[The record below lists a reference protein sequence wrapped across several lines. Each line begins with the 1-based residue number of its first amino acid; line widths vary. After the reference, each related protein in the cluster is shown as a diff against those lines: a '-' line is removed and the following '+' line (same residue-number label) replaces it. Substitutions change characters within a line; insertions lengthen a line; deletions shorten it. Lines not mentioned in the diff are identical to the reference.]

1 MNILSL
7 SYGKDSLACIG
18 ACELLGWKI
27 DRIVHAEVWATDTIP
42 ADLPPMVEFKAKAD
56 KIIKDRL
63 GIEVEHLCAMRGGR
77 KASYEYF
84 FYQQVESGKRRG
96 KIYGFPVSIGAWCN
110 SRLKTSLLDKIAKG
124 YIPRPILPSISERSE
139 GGEIQGFPISINR
152 GQYCQQLKTN
162 IRISND
168 KRSMVQFGTENATTK
183 FSKSRESEV
192 VQYLGIAVDEPKRIE
207 RHKYKKGIL
216 LPLVE
221 VGWTEADAKQ
231 WCIDN
236 DLLSPIYTDKC
247 LRGGCWFC
255 HNQGVDQL
263 RQLRHN
269 YPQYWELLLKWDS
282 DSPVTF
288 HADGHTVHDFDKRF
302 KAEDDGFINA
312 NEKFRWTDVE
322 NQQFNI
328 FHYFNTDGTF
338 KGFMS

>member
-1 MNILSL
+1 
-7 SYGKDSLACIG
+7 
-18 ACELLGWKI
+18 
-27 DRIVHAEVWATDTIP
+27 
-42 ADLPPMVEFKAKAD
+42 
-56 KIIKDRL
+56 
-63 GIEVEHLCAMRGGR
+63 
-77 KASYEYF
+77 
-84 FYQQVESGKRRG
+84 
-96 KIYGFPVSIGAWCN
+96 
-110 SRLKTSLLDKIAKG
+110 
-124 YIPRPILPSISERSE
+124 
-139 GGEIQGFPISINR
+139 
-152 GQYCQQLKTN
+152 
-162 IRISND
+162 
-168 KRSMVQFGTENATTK
+168 MVQFGTENATTK

-207 RHKYKKGIL
+207 RHKDKKGIL

-221 VGWTEADAKQ
+221 IGWTEADAKQ

-288 HADGHTVHDFDKRF
+288 RADGHTVHDFDKRF

-338 KGFMS
+338 KGIMS

>member
-63 GIEVEHLCAMRGGR
+63 GIEVEHLCAMRGGEKQVTNISSTNNL
-77 KASYEYF
+77 KATSTEEKYTDFQCQLVHGAIADLKPVCSTKLQKVTYQDL
-84 FYQQVESGKRRG
+84 FYRVYQKGARR
-96 KIYGFPVSIGAWCN
+96 
-110 SRLKTSLLDKIAKG
+110 
-124 YIPRPILPSISERSE
+124 
-139 GGEIQGFPISINR
+139 GEIQGFPISINR

-338 KGFMS
+338 KGIMS

>member
-63 GIEVEHLCAMRGGR
+63 GIEVEHLCAMREGR

-84 FYQQVESGKRRG
+84 FYQQFDSDKHRG
-96 KIYGFPVSIGAWCN
+96 EIYGFPMTISAWCN
-110 SRLKTSLLDKIAKG
+110 SSLKTSLLDKIA
-124 YIPRPILPSISERSE
+124 
-139 GGEIQGFPISINR
+139 
-152 GQYCQQLKTN
+152 
-162 IRISND
+162 
-168 KRSMVQFGTENATTK
+168 
-183 FSKSRESEV
+183 KSRESEV

-236 DLLSPIYTDKC
+236 VLLSPIYTDKC

-338 KGFMS
+338 KGIMS

>member
-1 MNILSL
+1 MSQKEL
-7 SYGKDSLACIG
+7 KD
-18 ACELLGWKI
+18 
-27 DRIVHAEVWATDTIP
+27 
-42 ADLPPMVEFKAKAD
+42 
-56 KIIKDRL
+56 
-63 GIEVEHLCAMRGGR
+63 
-77 KASYEYF
+77 
-84 FYQQVESGKRRG
+84 
-96 KIYGFPVSIGAWCN
+96 
-110 SRLKTSLLDKIAKG
+110 
-124 YIPRPILPSISERSE
+124 
-139 GGEIQGFPISINR
+139 
-152 GQYCQQLKTN
+152 TN
-162 IRISND
+162 I
-168 KRSMVQFGTENATTK
+168 
-183 FSKSRESEV
+183 
-192 VQYLGIAVDEPKRIE
+192 
-207 RHKYKKGIL
+207 KKGIL

-221 VGWTEADAKQ
+221 VGWTEADAKK

-288 HADGHTVHDFDKRF
+288 HADGRTVHDFDKRF